1 MAADIFGITVT
12 SAGLTT
18 ATTAYTAG
26 DQAGT
31 EMTFANAAQLSGG
44 GGIIVSATLFD
55 LSNKINAGDFEL
67 WLFTSAST
75 PAADNAAASWT
86 DANMALKVAGG
97 PIIFRQSDWKI
108 MTNNS
113 TNTQD
118 NLMIAYDLAAT
129 SLFGNFVTRQ
139 ANAVYSAVGDL
150 KIRIGCLRA

>member
-26 DQAGT
+26 DQVGT
-31 EMTFANAAQLSGG
+31 EMTFATAAQASAG
-44 GGIIVSATLFD
+44 GGIIVSATVID

-67 WLFTSAST
+67 WLFNAAST

-118 NLMIAYDLAAT
+118 NLMMGYNCAAQA
-129 SLFGNFVTRQ
+129 LFGNFVTRQ
-139 ANAVYSAVGDL
+139 ANTFFSAVGDL
-150 KIRIGCLRA
+150 KVTLGLLRA

>member
-1 MAADIFGITVT
+1 MAADIFSLAAT

-18 ATTAYTAG
+18 ATTAYTSG

-31 EMTFANAAQLSGG
+31 EMTFATAAQASGG
-44 GGIIVSATLFD
+44 GGIVISAILID
-55 LSNKINAGDFEL
+55 LSNKINTGDFEL
-67 WLFTSAST
+67 WLFDSAST
-75 PAADNAAASWT
+75 PAADNAAATWS
-86 DANMALKVAGG
+86 DANMAKVIGGG
-97 PIIFRQSDWKI
+97 PIIFRQADWKI